1 MTHPA
6 PTPRM
11 GREFDEFLFATIGDD
26 RHGQPLSVLS
36 ALARS
41 NVDPWQE
48 AASLS
53 RISRNAATTRLTAL
67 IAALPDASI
76 AELAV
81 DPIARDLIARLPER
95 ESFAPRSHEPSSAEH
110 ENVRAALGFGGLV
123 LLTALALLISAPQSP
138 GSRQSAGSFAST
150 ASVAMRPVPPIAHD

>member
-6 PTPRM
+6 PTPRI

-41 NVDPWQE
+41 DLDPWRE

-53 RISRNAATTRLTAL
+53 RIPREAAARRLSAL
-67 IAALPDASI
+67 IAALSD
-76 AELAV
+76 E
-81 DPIARDLIARLPER
+81 PITRLPVDKIVADLVALLPGDEVL
-95 ESFAPRSHEPSSAEH
+95 APRSHEPSATAC
-110 ENVRAALGFGGLV
+110 ENARAVLAVGALV
-123 LLTALALLISAPQSP
+123 LLTALALLISAPQPP
-138 GSRQSAGSFAST
+138 GSRDGAGSFAAT
-150 ASVAMRPVPPIAHD
+150 ASAAITPFPPFAHN

>member
-11 GREFDEFLFATIGDD
+11 GREFDEFLFATIGND

-41 NVDPWQE
+41 DVDPWQE

-53 RISRNAATTRLTAL
+53 RIPRKAAAARLSAL
-67 IAALPDASI
+67 IAALSDEPI
-76 AELAV
+76 AGLPV
-81 DPIARDLIARLPER
+81 DPIVIDLVGRLPGAGGL
-95 ESFAPRSHEPSSAEH
+95 APCSHESPATGR
-110 ENVRAALGFGGLV
+110 ENARAVLGLLGLV
-123 LLTALALLISAPQSP
+123 LLTALALLISAPQSS
-138 GSRQSAGSFAST
+138 GSLHSAGSFASA
-150 ASVAMRPVPPIAHD
+150 ASAAITPVSPFAHN

>member
-6 PTPRM
+6 PTQRM
-11 GREFDEFLFATIGDD
+11 GREYDEFLFTTIGDD

-53 RISRNAATTRLTAL
+53 RIPRNAAATRLTAL
-67 IAALPDASI
+67 IAALPDEPI
-76 AELAV
+76 AELDV
-81 DPIARDLIARLPER
+81 DPIARDLVALLPDGR
-95 ESFAPRSHEPSSAEH
+95 SLAPRSDESSATER
-110 ENVRAALGFGGLV
+110 ENMRAALGFGALV
-123 LLTALALLISAPQSP
+123 LVTALALLISAPQSP

-150 ASVAMRPVPPIAHD
+150 ASAAITPASPFAHN